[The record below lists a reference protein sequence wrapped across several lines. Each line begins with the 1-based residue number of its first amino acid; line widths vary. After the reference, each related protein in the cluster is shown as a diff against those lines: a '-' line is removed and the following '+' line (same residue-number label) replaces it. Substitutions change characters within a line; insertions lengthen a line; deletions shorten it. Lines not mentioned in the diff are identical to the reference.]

1 MSNIHILMFQRC
13 CIGSEKK
20 NLLADL
26 SITADGQMLPLI
38 IIFKGKTEQTIR
50 DLNINPGFI
59 VKIQES
65 LNI

>member
-20 NLLADL
+20 YLLAVL